1 MLGMPHTASLWLRRL
16 AWVLLGLLLLLVLVF
31 ATTPW
36 SVPALLRDKAPQW
49 IAQSLGRQARI
60 GPVAFNPLKLRLQVD
75 DLRVR
80 NAANTADALRV
91 QRADVQLSW
100 RTLWGGKPQIA
111 ALLLQQPQLRIVRE
125 PSGAMDFDDI
135 LQRLARQPATP
146 ASAPQAF
153 AVRDARI
160 TGGSVVFDDQAAQ
173 VATRLTGL
181 NVNLP
186 ELSTLAG
193 SSGQMRAQA
202 SAMLDGAPL
211 QLTVSGAPF
220 ATTSPLT
227 IAAQLQG
234 LQLAVFAPYQ
244 PATLPI
250 RLEGAMLSIR
260 LQARVARA
268 HPDAL
273 TIAGSA
279 QVQDGQVQVGN
290 AKLAGWKSLDIQLAS
305 LQPLAHVLNVD
316 AVRITGLSA
325 QLARTAQGLQ
335 GLSTHAPP
343 LQPATAPKKQ
353 STSGPQDP
361 AATTKVSVPAATPP
375 QASSSPNWTVHVGA
389 VVLTDSHL
397 QWRDTAVHPAVDWAF
412 AAPTLSAGPLSWPL
426 TQAVPFKAE
435 VTGPQ
440 GLQVQVQGEGD
451 LKGAQGQLSAAHLD
465 PQLATPYAAPAL
477 GAIQL
482 PRGLLGAHATF
493 TWQADTSS
501 VLADVSEAQWTGFS
515 FGPAGGI
522 KARDITVRNANLR
535 WASHPQTLLLNV
547 GQAQV
552 NALAAGRNAALRAS
566 QLAASNARI
575 DLQAHTVQVG
585 NVRLLQPQA
594 SIARDTNG
602 QWSFMQWLPPDL
614 LPKGKTRARAA
625 KPSAPWR
632 VQVQQ
637 ARLQGGR
644 FYLAD
649 TMPRQP
655 VVVAVTRLDL
665 SLHNATWPQTRPTD
679 VTLAAQISDELQ
691 APLVTTPA
699 QPAATPASAPAEAT
713 SAPANASHVRPPLP
727 LGVSTAPLEAGADTA
742 EDIPSMGTLAF
753 TGQVSIS
760 PLHVRGKL
768 DARDLPAQIAD
779 NYMPPRVNAEVLRAP
794 TSVAGDMDL
803 RMGPQGP
810 SLRFD
815 GQAGIQHFAAD
826 TVEPHERLLGWNSL
840 LLDKLQITH
849 DPSVHPATDIN
860 IGQIALRNFYA
871 RVVLSADAKLNLT
884 QVFKPLP
891 EQGASAAAPAG
902 AAPAVVTHT
911 APAELSLS
919 GAGAAGHNASEWG
932 SDIGQTTQ
940 QARPAAPLNPD
951 LVVNVGG
958 ISLSSGRV
966 DYTDHFIR
974 PNYSTSL
981 SAVEGAI
988 GPFGT
993 ANPKPA
999 TVALRGIAQDTAPVT
1014 LSGTVNPLVSPPQLD
1029 LQGKMTDLQLAP
1041 LSPYSGR
1048 YAGYNIK
1055 RGLLSM
1061 NVHYA
1066 IDPGGRLKADNQ
1078 LILNQLTFGSRVESP
1093 DATKLP
1099 VLLAVDLLKDRNGN
1113 IDLNIPIS
1121 GSLNDP
1127 EFSLGSVIA
1136 KAVVH
1141 LLARAITA
1149 PFTLLGHLL
1158 GGGVSAEQL
1167 SHVAFLPGTATLK
1180 PADEPKLA
1188 DIARA
1193 LKAKSELIL
1202 TITGEV
1208 DPAAERDAY
1217 REAKLNAQM
1226 VKLWKRDLPRAEAY
1240 AAAKAQTVS
1249 QADYARVLAAVYR
1262 ATPLPAKPR
1271 DVLGLPKTIPEAE
1284 MQKLLL
1290 QNIPAGEDRMQALAM
1305 DRAVALRTALD
1316 ALGVP
1321 GSRQFIA
1328 APVLVTKPDASWTPQ
1343 ASLSLTLP

>member
-1 MLGMPHTASLWLRRL
+1 
-16 AWVLLGLLLLLVLVF
+16 
-31 ATTPW
+31 
-36 SVPALLRDKAPQW
+36 PQW

-91 QRADVQLSW
+91 QRANVQLSW

-135 LQRLARQPATP
+135 LQRLARQPAKP

-153 AVRDARI
+153 ALRDARI
-160 TGGSVVFDDQAAQ
+160 SGGSVVFDDQAAH
-173 VATRLTGL
+173 VTTRLTGL

-220 ATTSPLT
+220 ATTAPVT

-260 LQARVARA
+260 LQARVVRA

-273 TIAGSA
+273 TIAGTA

-290 AKLAGWKSLDIQLAS
+290 AKLAGWKNLDIQLTS
-305 LQPLAHVLNVD
+305 LQPLAHVLNVG

-325 QLARTAQGLQ
+325 QLARTAEGLQ
-335 GLSTHAPP
+335 GLSTHAPAP
-343 LQPATAPKKQ
+343 QSDTAPKNQ
-353 STSGPQDP
+353 SASAPQDQ
-361 AATTKVSVPAATPP
+361 AGATNLSVPAAAPP
-375 QASSSPNWTVHVGA
+375 QAPSSPNWTVHVAA

-397 QWRDTAVHPAVDWAF
+397 QWHDTAVRPAVDWAF
-412 AAPTLSAGPLSWPL
+412 AAPTLSAGPLTWPL
-426 TQAVPFKAE
+426 TQPVPFKAE
-435 VTGPQ
+435 LTGPQ
-440 GLQVQVQGEGD
+440 GLQVQLQGEGD
-451 LKGAQGQLSAAHLD
+451 LKRAHAQLSASHLD
-465 PQLATPYAAPAL
+465 PQLAAPYAAPAL
-477 GAIQL
+477 GAIPL
-482 PRGLLGAHATF
+482 PRGLLGAHATLA
-493 TWQADTSS
+493 WQADTSS
-501 VLADVSEAQWTGFS
+501 LLADVSEAQWTGFS

-522 KARDITVRNANLR
+522 KARDITVRNANLH

-552 NALAAGRNAALRAS
+552 HALAAGRNAALRAS
-566 QLAASNARI
+566 QIDASNARI
-575 DLQAHTVQVG
+575 DLQAHTVQVAS
-585 NVRLLQPQA
+585 VRLLQPQA

-614 LPKGKTRARAA
+614 LPKNTVSARTT

-665 SLHNATWPQTRPTD
+665 GLHDATWPQTRPTG

-691 APLVTTPA
+691 APLDTTPA
-699 QPAATPASAPAEAT
+699 QPAASPASAPAADA
-713 SAPANASHVRPPLP
+713 SAPPAAAHARPPLP
-727 LGVSTAPLEAGADTA
+727 LGVSTAPLEAGAGAA

-753 TGQVSIS
+753 TGQVSIN
-760 PLHVRGKL
+760 PLHVHGKL
-768 DARDLPAQIAD
+768 DARNLPAQIAD
-779 NYMPPRVNAEVLRAP
+779 NYLPPRVNAEILRAP
-794 TSVAGDMDL
+794 TSVAGDIDL
-803 RMGPQGP
+803 RMGPEGP

-826 TVEPHERLLGWNSL
+826 TLQPHERLLGWNSL
-840 LLDKLQITH
+840 LLDKLQIAH
-849 DPSVHPATDIN
+849 DPSVHPTTDIN
-860 IGQIALRNFYA
+860 IGQVALRNFYA
-871 RVVLSADAKLNLT
+871 RVVLSEDAKLNLT

-902 AAPAVVTHT
+902 TAPAVVTRT

-932 SDIGQTTQ
+932 SDLGQTTV
-940 QARPAAPLNPD
+940 QANPAAPLNPD

-958 ISLSSGRV
+958 ISLSDGRV

-999 TVALRGIAQDTAPVT
+999 TVALRGTAQDTAPVT
-1014 LSGTVNPLVSPPQLD
+1014 LSGTLNPLVSPPQLD

-1066 IDPGGRLKADNQ
+1066 IAPGGRLTADNQ
-1078 LILNQLTFGSRVESP
+1078 LILNQLTFGSRVNSP

-1127 EFSLGSVIA
+1127 EFSLGAVIA

-1158 GGGVSAEQL
+1158 GSGVSAEQL

-1217 REAKLNAQM
+1217 REARLNAQM

-1271 DVLGLPKTIPEAE
+1271 DALGLPKTIPEAE
-1284 MQKLLL
+1284 MRKLLL

-1305 DRAVALRTALD
+1305 DRAVTLRTALD

>member
-1 MLGMPHTASLWLRRL
+1 MPHTASLWLRRL
-16 AWVLLGLLLLLVLVF
+16 AWVLLGLLLLLVLAF
-31 ATTPW
+31 ATSPW
-36 SVPALLRDKAPQW
+36 SVPALLRDKTPQW
-49 IAQSLGRQARI
+49 IAQSLGRQASV

-100 RTLWGGKPQIA
+100 RTLWGGKPQIT

-135 LQRLARQPATP
+135 LRRLTRQPAQP
-146 ASAPQAF
+146 ASAPQTF
-153 AVRDARI
+153 ALRDARI
-160 TGGSVVFDDQAAQ
+160 TDGSVVFDDQAAQ

-193 SSGQMRAQA
+193 SNGQMRAQA
-202 SAMLDGAPL
+202 SAMLNGAPL
-211 QLTVSGAPF
+211 KLTVNGAPF
-220 ATTSPLT
+220 ATTSPVT
-227 IAAQLQG
+227 IVVQLQG
-234 LQLAVFAPYQ
+234 LQLATFAPYQ

-260 LQARVARA
+260 LQTRVMRA
-268 HPDAL
+268 HPDTL
-273 TIAGSA
+273 TIAGSV

-290 AKLAGWKSLDIQLAS
+290 ARLAGWKNLDIQLAS
-305 LQPLAHVLNVD
+305 LQPLTHVLNVG

-325 QLARTAQGLQ
+325 QLARTAHGLQ
-335 GLSTHAPP
+335 GLSTHASPP
-343 LQPATAPKKQ
+343 QSGTAPKRQ
-353 STSGPQDP
+353 SASAPQDR
-361 AATTKVSVPAATPP
+361 AGATNVSVPAAAPP
-375 QASSSPNWTVHVGA
+375 QAPSVPNWTVHVGA

-397 QWRDTAVHPAVDWAF
+397 QWHDTAVRPAVDWTF
-412 AAPTLSAGPLSWPL
+412 AAPMLRAGPLTWPL
-426 TQAVPFKAE
+426 TQPVPFKADI
-435 VTGPQ
+435 TGPQ
-440 GLQVQVQGEGD
+440 GLQVQIQGDGN
-451 LKGAQGQLSAAHLD
+451 LQRARAQLSASHLD
-465 PQLATPYAAPAL
+465 PQLAAPYAAPAL
-477 GAIQL
+477 GTMTL
-482 PRGLLGAHATF
+482 PRGLLGAQATLA
-493 TWQADTSS
+493 WQADTQS
-501 VLADVSEAQWTGFS
+501 VLADVSKAQWTGFS
-515 FGPAGGI
+515 FGPAGGL
-522 KARDITVRNANLR
+522 KAPDITVRNASLR
-535 WASHPQTLLLNV
+535 WAAHPQTLLLNL
-547 GQAQV
+547 GEAQIH
-552 NALAAGRNAALRAS
+552 ALAAGRNAALHAS
-566 QLAASNARI
+566 LLAVSNARI
-575 DLQAHTVQVG
+575 DLHAHTAQVAS
-585 NVRLLQPQA
+585 VRLLQPQA
-594 SIARDTNG
+594 SIARDSNG
-602 QWSFMQWLPPDL
+602 QWSFTQWLPPDL
-614 LPKGKTRARAA
+614 LPKGKAGSSTA
-625 KPSAPWR
+625 KPSPPWR
-632 VQVQQ
+632 VQVRQ
-637 ARLQGGR
+637 AQLEGGR

-655 VVVAVTRLDL
+655 VVVAITRLDL
-665 SLHNATWPQTRPTD
+665 SLHNATWPQTHPTD
-679 VTLAAQISDELQ
+679 VSLAAQISDELQ
-691 APLVTTPA
+691 APLDRTPA
-699 QPAATPASAPAEAT
+699 QPASAPAAAT

-727 LGVSTAPLEAGADTA
+727 LGVSTAPLDAGAGPA

-753 TGQVSIS
+753 TGQVSIN
-760 PLHVRGKL
+760 PLHVHGKL

-794 TSVAGDMDL
+794 TSAAGEIDLSMD
-803 RMGPQGP
+803 PQGP

-815 GQAGIQHFAAD
+815 GQAGIKHFAAD
-826 TVEPHERLLGWNSL
+826 TLEPHEPLLGWNSL

-849 DPSVHPATDIN
+849 NPNVHPTTDIN
-860 IGQIALRNFYA
+860 IGQVALRNFYA

-891 EQGASAAAPAG
+891 EQGASAAAPSG
-902 AAPAVVTHT
+902 GTPAVVTHT
-911 APAELSLS
+911 APAVISLS
-919 GAGAAGHNASEWG
+919 GTGAAGHNANEWG
-932 SDIGQTTQ
+932 SGIGQTNL

-999 TVALRGIAQDTAPVT
+999 TVALRGIAQDTAPVA

-1029 LQGKMTDLQLAP
+1029 LQAKMTDLQLAP

-1066 IDPGGRLKADNQ
+1066 IDSGGHLKADNQ
-1078 LILNQLTFGSRVESP
+1078 LILNQLTFGSRVNSP

-1099 VLLAVDLLKDRNGN
+1099 VLLAVELLKDRNGN

-1127 EFSLGSVIA
+1127 EFSLGAVIA

-1167 SHVAFLPGTATLK
+1167 SHLAFLPGTTTLK

-1193 LKAKSELIL
+1193 LKAKPELIL

-1217 REAKLNAQM
+1217 REARLNAQM
-1226 VKLWKRDLPRAEAY
+1226 VNLWKRDLPRAEAY

-1305 DRAVALRTALD
+1305 ERAVTLRTALD